1 MRYVYKNPDN
11 CPVTK
16 IMSILGGR
24 WKFIILYTMRNSA
37 KRFGQI
43 NQFIPSISNKVL
55 TEQLRELEE
64 DDVIQRRVLTD
75 RIPVNVEYSLTEY
88 GYQLEPVIES
98 IRNWGKE
105 HRRRIF
111 EKD

>member
-1 MRYVYKNPDN
+1 MRYIYKNPEN

-16 IMSILGGR
+16 IMSVLGGR
-24 WKFIILYTMRNSA
+24 WKFIILYTLRKSA

-64 DDVIQRRVLTD
+64 DGIIERRVLTD
-75 RIPVNVEYSLTEY
+75 RIPVNVEYSLSKRGKELVPLIELMEKW
-88 GYQLEPVIES
+88 GES
-98 IRNWGKE
+98 IP
-105 HRRRIF
+105 
-111 EKD
+111 

>member
-1 MRYVYKNPDN
+1 MRYVYKNPEN

-16 IMSILGGR
+16 IMSLLGGR
-24 WKFIILYTMRNSA
+24 WKFIILYTLRKSA

-64 DDVIQRRVLTD
+64 DGIIERKVLTD
-75 RIPVNVEYSLTEY
+75 RIPVNVEYSLSKRGKELVPLIELMEKW
-88 GYQLEPVIES
+88 GES
-98 IRNWGKE
+98 IS
-105 HRRRIF
+105 
-111 EKD
+111 

>member
-1 MRYVYKNPDN
+1 MRYHYKNPDN

-16 IMSILGGR
+16 IMSVLGGR
-24 WKFIILYTMRNSA
+24 WKLIILYTIRNSA

-64 DDVIQRRVLTD
+64 DDIIIRRVLTD
-75 RIPVNVEYSLTEY
+75 RIPVNVEYSLSEK
-88 GYQLEPVIES
+88 
-98 IRNWGKE
+98 GKE
-105 HRRRIF
+105 IVPIL
-111 EKD
+111 ELMEAWGNGV

>member
-1 MRYVYKNPDN
+1 MRYVYKNPEN

-16 IMSILGGR
+16 IMSVLGGR
-24 WKFIILYTMRNSA
+24 WKFIILYTIRKSP

-64 DDVIQRRVLTD
+64 DGIINRRVLSD
-75 RIPVNVEYSLTEY
+75 RVPVNVEYSLSEK
-88 GYQLEPVIES
+88 
-98 IRNWGKE
+98 GKE
-105 HRRRIF
+105 IVPIINLM
-111 EKD
+111 EKWGDSIDQE

>member
-1 MRYVYKNPDN
+1 MRYIYKNPEN

-16 IMSILGGR
+16 IMSVLGGR
-24 WKFIILYTMRNSA
+24 WKFIILYTLRKSA

-64 DDVIQRRVLTD
+64 DGIIERRVLTD
-75 RIPVNVEYSLTEY
+75 RIPVNVEYSLSKKGKELVPLIELMEKW
-88 GYQLEPVIES
+88 GES
-98 IRNWGKE
+98 IS
-105 HRRRIF
+105 
-111 EKD
+111 